1 METEKL
7 EVGVR
12 SLLMDDYPTNETSME
27 KTNSEV
33 RDTSINQ
40 SVEKAISILNLY
52 SAKELQ
58 FTVNEISELAKINKA
73 TVIRLCNTL
82 EKAGFIERF
91 HDSRASYYRLG
102 IGLGRLGNIVIQS
115 LDLTSRAKPYLKKM
129 TDLTG
134 DNSYLFIEKNNM
146 AQCIDITKGPRMHD
160 ESSVE
165 LGDTLQ
171 LNQGGAPMA
180 IFAHL
185 SALKR
190 EKSLAKLNLGE
201 EQEEKLIGQLD
212 AIRKNGYS
220 LSRGDILPHI
230 AAVGAPVIDFR
241 GNVIGALSQG
251 GLAREYADE
260 RLSEIITIVKEAARE
275 LSKEFGWEEEI

>member
-1 METEKL
+1 METEKV

-12 SLLMDDYPTNETSME
+12 SLLMEDYPTDETSMK
-27 KTNSEV
+27 KTNSEI

-58 FTVNEISELAKINKA
+58 FTVSEISELAKINKA

-115 LDLTSRAKPYLKKM
+115 LDLSSRAKPYLKKM

-146 AQCIDITKGPRMHD
+146 AQCIDIMKGPRMYD
-160 ESSVE
+160 ESSVD

-190 EKSLAKLNLGE
+190 EKLLAKLNLE
-201 EQEEKLIGQLD
+201 EEEEKLIGQLGV
-212 AIRKNGYS
+212 IRKNGYS
-220 LSRGDILPHI
+220 LSRGDIVPHI
-230 AAVGAPVIDFR
+230 AAVGAPIIDFR

-251 GLAREYADE
+251 GLAREYVDD
-260 RLSEIITIVKEAARE
+260 RLSETIKIVKEAARE
-275 LSKEFGWEEEI
+275 LSKEFGWEEEM

>member
-1 METEKL
+1 METEKI
-7 EVGVR
+7 EVDVR
-12 SLLMDDYPTNETSME
+12 SILMNGESTDETSMK
-27 KTNSEV
+27 KTSSDV

-115 LDLTSRAKPYLKKM
+115 LDLTSRAKPYLKKL

-146 AQCIDITKGPRMHD
+146 AQCIDIMKGPRMYD

-185 SALKR
+185 SALKK
-190 EKSLAKLNLGE
+190 EKLLTKLNLE
-201 EQEEKLIGQLD
+201 EEEKLIGQLEV
-212 AIRKNGYS
+212 IRKNGYS
-220 LSRGDILPHI
+220 LSQGDILPHI
-230 AAVGAPVIDFR
+230 AAVGAPIIDFR

-251 GLAREYADE
+251 GLAREYVDE
-260 RLSEIITIVKEAARE
+260 RLSETIKIVKEAARE
-275 LSKEFGWEEEI
+275 LSREFGWEEEI

>member
-1 METEKL
+1 METEKM
-7 EVGVR
+7 EVDVR
-12 SLLMDDYPTNETSME
+12 SILMNGESTDETSMK
-27 KTNSEV
+27 KTSSDV

-115 LDLTSRAKPYLKKM
+115 LDLTSRAKPYLKKL

-146 AQCIDITKGPRMHD
+146 AQCIDIMKGPRMYD

-185 SALKR
+185 SALKK
-190 EKSLAKLNLGE
+190 EKLLTKLNLE
-201 EQEEKLIGQLD
+201 EEEKLIGQLEV
-212 AIRKNGYS
+212 IRKNGYS
-220 LSRGDILPHI
+220 LSQGDILPHI
-230 AAVGAPVIDFR
+230 AAVGAPIIDFR

-251 GLAREYADE
+251 GLAREYVDE
-260 RLSEIITIVKEAARE
+260 RLSETIKIVKEAARE
-275 LSKEFGWEEEI
+275 LSREFGWEEEI

>member
-1 METEKL
+1 MKTDEL
-7 EVGVR
+7 EVRVGQ
-12 SLLMDDYPTNETSME
+12 LLTDDHPENGTSVE
-27 KTNSEV
+27 KTNGEV

-52 SAKELQ
+52 SPKELQ

-91 HDSRASYYRLG
+91 HDSRTSYYRLG

-115 LDLTSRAKPYLKKM
+115 LDLTGRAKPYLKKM

-134 DNSYLFIEKNNM
+134 DNSYLFIEKNNK
-146 AQCIDITKGPRMHD
+146 AQCINIMKGPRMHD

-190 EKSLAKLNLGE
+190 EKSLAELNLGE
-201 EQEEKLIGQLD
+201 EQEEKLIGQLNV
-212 AIRKNGYS
+212 IRKNGYS

-230 AAVGAPVIDFR
+230 AAVGAPIIDFR
-241 GNVIGALSQG
+241 GNVIGALSMG
-251 GLAREYADE
+251 GLAREYTDE
-260 RLSEIITIVKEAARE
+260 RLAELISIVKESTRE
-275 LSKEFGWEEEI
+275 LSKEFGWEEDI

>member
-1 METEKL
+1 METEKM
-7 EVGVR
+7 EVDVR
-12 SLLMDDYPTNETSME
+12 SILMNSESTDETSMK
-27 KTNSEV
+27 KTSSDV

-115 LDLTSRAKPYLKKM
+115 LDLTSRAKPYLKKL

-146 AQCIDITKGPRMHD
+146 AQCIDIMKGPRMYD

-185 SALKR
+185 SALKK
-190 EKSLAKLNLGE
+190 EKLLTKLNLE
-201 EQEEKLIGQLD
+201 EEEKLIGQLEV
-212 AIRKNGYS
+212 IRKNGYS
-220 LSRGDILPHI
+220 LSQGDILPHI
-230 AAVGAPVIDFR
+230 AAVGAPIIDFR

-251 GLAREYADE
+251 GLAREYVDE
-260 RLSEIITIVKEAARE
+260 RLSETIKIVKEAARE
-275 LSKEFGWEEEI
+275 LSREFGWEEEI